1 MYRMSIK
8 IKKCQQSQ
16 PLSKTGVTSIPLIR
30 FTSGNMQQKE
40 QTELNLTCWSQVL
53 LNSMYN
59 LLEDR

>member
-40 QTELNLTCWSQVL
+40 QTELNLTC
-53 LNSMYN
+53 
-59 LLEDR
+59 